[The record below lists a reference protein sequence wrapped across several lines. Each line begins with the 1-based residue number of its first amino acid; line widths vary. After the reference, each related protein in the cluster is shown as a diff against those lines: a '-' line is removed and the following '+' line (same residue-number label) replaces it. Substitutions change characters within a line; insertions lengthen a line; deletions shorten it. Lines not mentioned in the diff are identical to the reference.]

1 MGGNLRHRFAAM
13 VVPYTRGLHEVA
25 DGVHAWL
32 LPDGGWGLSNAGLVR
47 SGNESVLVDTLFD
60 LDLTGEMLAA
70 MRALTDTAPIGTV
83 VNTHANGDHCYGNS
97 LLPNADIVASAA
109 TAKEMDE
116 TPPSMLAA
124 MVQSAPQ
131 MEPVLGKWIEAAFGP
146 YNFAGIELRP
156 PTTTFDG
163 AWSISVGERR
173 VDLIEV
179 GPAHTAG
186 DVIAHVPDSGVVF
199 TGDIVFHQGT
209 PIMWA
214 GPVENWIA
222 ACDRI
227 CALAPS
233 VVVPG
238 HGPVT
243 DPDGVRETRDYLA
256 FIRDEAS
263 QRHAAGMTY
272 LDAVNDIDL
281 GAFGDL
287 GEKGRIVVN
296 VHNIYRDLDPT
307 MQPENVL
314 TLFTHMAEYEAKRR

>member
-1 MGGNLRHRFAAM
+1 M
-13 VVPYTRGLHEVA
+13 VPYSRGLHEVA

-32 LPDGGWGLSNAGLVR
+32 LPNGGWGLSNAGLIT
-47 SGNESVLVDTLFD
+47 SAGSSLLVDTLFD
-60 LDLTGEMLAA
+60 LDLTTEMLAA
-70 MRALTDTAPIGTV
+70 MSGVTARSPIGTV

-97 LLPNADIVASAA
+97 LVPDADIVASAA
-109 TAKEMDE
+109 AAKEMDE
-116 TPPSMLAA
+116 TPPAVLAA
-124 MVQSAPQ
+124 MVKAAPQ
-131 MEPVLGKWIEAAFGP
+131 MEPVLGQWIEAAFGP
-146 YNFAGIELRP
+146 YSFEGIELRA

-163 AWSISVGERR
+163 TLSIGVGDRTVE
-173 VDLIEV
+173 LIEV

-186 DVIAHVPDSGVVF
+186 DVIAHVPDAAVVF
-199 TGDIVFHQGT
+199 TGDIVFHKGT

-227 CALAPS
+227 CALEPS

-243 DPDGVRETRDYLA
+243 DPAGVRETRDYLA
-256 FIRDEAS
+256 FIRDEAV

-272 LDAVNDIDL
+272 LEAAKDIDL
-281 GAFGDL
+281 GAFSDL
-287 GEKGRIVVN
+287 GEKGRILVN

-307 MQPENVL
+307 MATENVM
-314 TLFTHMAEYEAKRR
+314 TLFTQMAAYEAAGRD

>member
-1 MGGNLRHRFAAM
+1 MI
-13 VVPYTRGLHEVA
+13 PYTRGLHEVA

-47 SGNESVLVDTLFD
+47 SGDESLLIDTLFD

-70 MRALTDTAPIGTV
+70 MRGVTTAAPIATV

-97 LLPNADIVASAA
+97 LLPGADIIASAA

-116 TPPSMLAA
+116 TPPGMLAA
-124 MVQSAPQ
+124 MVKAAPQ
-131 MEPVLGKWIEAAFGP
+131 MEPVLGRWVEAAFGP

-163 AWSISVGERR
+163 TLAVNVGDRTVE
-173 VDLIEV
+173 LIEV

-186 DVIAHVPDSGVVF
+186 DVIAHVPDANVVF
-199 TGDIVFHQGT
+199 TGDIVFHKGT

-227 CALAPS
+227 CALAPA

-243 DPDGVRETRDYLA
+243 DPAGVRETRDYLA
-256 FIRDEAS
+256 YVRDEAT
-263 QRHAAGMTY
+263 QRQDAGMTY
-272 LDAVNDIDL
+272 LDAANDIDL
-281 GAFGDL
+281 GAFADL
-287 GEKGRIVVN
+287 GESGRIVVN
-296 VHNIYRDLDPT
+296 VHNIYRDRDPA
-307 MQPENVL
+307 MQTENVL
-314 TLFTHMAEYEAKRR
+314 TLFTQMAEYEAAR